1 LSVSISMHLVVFG
14 LIAALAILCAVVY
27 ATLRNQ
33 SASIWL
39 AAALGCGGIET
50 VVLTS
55 TVRTDL
61 AVAAVSCLVP
71 GAYLCLSQSIR
82 ALLRLPGTDRRLI
95 IAVSALTLSSLVLL
109 AAGAGALL
117 QSLPFQIAGA
127 LALADGILCLYRK
140 RARDILDTALLGI
153 LLTMAFI
160 VFARMPVFPLLFD
173 PQAMDEVLQQS
184 TLQRWLL
191 GAAMITTP
199 ASVLIMIAKI
209 VLEVI
214 ASHRERSERDYLTN
228 LMNRRSFE
236 RVSSGT
242 TTDGGAVIVCDID
255 HFKSINDRYG
265 HATGDDII
273 RVFASLLHGLE
284 GLPARVG
291 GEEFALL
298 LPGATE
304 DEACVIADAIRE
316 RFHALRH
323 PTLHG
328 DHRLSASFGV
338 AGFAPGET
346 LQNALVHA
354 DRALYRAK
362 DEGRNRVAS
371 GRTGPMEQVMAGVL
385 RTASAG

>member
-1 LSVSISMHLVVFG
+1 MHLVVFG
-14 LIAALAILCAVVY
+14 LIAALAILCAIVY
-27 ATLRNQ
+27 AAMRNQ

-50 VVLTS
+50 VLLSNAVG
-55 TVRTDL
+55 TDL
-61 AVAAVSCLVP
+61 AVAGVSCLVP

-82 ALLRLPGTDRRLI
+82 ALLRLPGTGRRLI
-95 IAVSALTLSSLVLL
+95 IAVSLLTLSSLVLL
-109 AAGAGALL
+109 AADAGALL

-127 LALADGILCLYRK
+127 LVLGDSILCLYRK
-140 RARDILDTALLGI
+140 RSKDILDIALLGI

-191 GAAMITTP
+191 GAAMFTAPT
-199 ASVLIMIAKI
+199 SVLIMIAKI
-209 VLEVI
+209 ILEVI
-214 ASHRERSERDYLTN
+214 AGHREHSERDYLTN

-236 RVSSGT
+236 RVSSGSAAE
-242 TTDGGAVIVCDID
+242 GGAVIVCDID
-255 HFKSINDRYG
+255 HFKTINDRYG
-265 HATGDDII
+265 HAAGDDII

-284 GLPARVG
+284 GLPARIG

-298 LPGATE
+298 LPGAAE
-304 DEACVIADAIRE
+304 DEACAIANSIRE

-323 PTLHG
+323 PALKREHK
-328 DHRLSASFGV
+328 LSASFGV
-338 AGFAPGET
+338 AGFAPGEP
-346 LQNALVHA
+346 LQRALVQA

-362 DEGRNRVAS
+362 DEGRNRVAAS
-371 GRTGPMEQVMAGVL
+371 GGEPMAPAAMTGALQIA
-385 RTASAG
+385 

>member
-1 LSVSISMHLVVFG
+1 MHLVVFG
-14 LIAALAILCAVVY
+14 LIAALAILCAIVY
-27 ATLRNQ
+27 AAIRSQ

-39 AAALGCGGIET
+39 TAALGCGGIET
-50 VVLTS
+50 VMLTS
-55 TVRTDL
+55 PVRTDL

-95 IAVSALTLSSLVLL
+95 IVVSVLTLSSLALL
-109 AAGAGALL
+109 AVDAGALL
-117 QSLPFQIAGA
+117 QSLPFQFAGA
-127 LALADGILCLYRK
+127 LALADSILCLYRK
-140 RARDILDTALLGI
+140 HEKDFLDIALLGI
-153 LLTMAFI
+153 LVTMAFI

-191 GAAMITTP
+191 GAAMFTAPT
-199 ASVLIMIAKI
+199 SVLIMIAKI

-214 ASHRERSERDYLTN
+214 AGHREHSERDYLTN

-236 RVSSGT
+236 RISSGS
-242 TTDGGAVIVCDID
+242 TDAGGAVIVCDID

-298 LPGATE
+298 LPGAAT
-304 DEACVIADAIRE
+304 DEACAIANSIRE

-323 PTLHG
+323 PALHS

-338 AGFAPGET
+338 ASFAPGEA
-346 LQNALVHA
+346 LHRALVHA

-362 DEGRNRVAS
+362 DEGRNRVAAS
-371 GRTGPMEQVMAGVL
+371 GSEPIASAMGGSL
-385 RTASAG
+385 RTA

>member
-1 LSVSISMHLVVFG
+1 MHLVVFG
-14 LIAALAILCAVVY
+14 IIAALAILCAIVY
-27 ATLRNQ
+27 AAMRSQ

-39 AAALGCGGIET
+39 AAALGCGCIET
-50 VVLTS
+50 VMLTS
-55 TVRTDL
+55 PVRTDL

-95 IAVSALTLSSLVLL
+95 IAVSVLTLSSLVLL
-109 AAGAGALL
+109 VVDAGALL

-127 LALADGILCLYRK
+127 LALADSILCLYRK
-140 RARDILDTALLGI
+140 HEKDFLDTALLGI
-153 LLTMAFI
+153 LLTIAFI

-173 PQAMDEVLQQS
+173 PRAMDEVLQQS
-184 TLQRWLL
+184 TLHRWLL
-191 GAAMITTP
+191 GAAMFTAPT
-199 ASVLIMIAKI
+199 SVLIMIAKI

-214 ASHRERSERDYLTN
+214 ASHRKHSERDYLTN

-236 RVSSGT
+236 HVSSRST
-242 TTDGGAVIVCDID
+242 TGGGAVIVCDID
-255 HFKSINDRYG
+255 HFKTINDRYG

-284 GLPARVG
+284 GLPARIG

-298 LPGATE
+298 LPGAAV
-304 DEACVIADAIRE
+304 DEACVVANSIRE

-323 PTLHG
+323 PALNS
-328 DHRLSASFGV
+328 DHKLSASFGV
-338 AGFAPGET
+338 AGFAHGEA
-346 LQNALVHA
+346 LDRALVHA

-362 DEGRNRVAS
+362 DEGRNRVAAS
-371 GRTGPMEQVMAGVL
+371 GGEPV
-385 RTASAG
+385 ASAMDGSLQTA

>member
-1 LSVSISMHLVVFG
+1 MHLVVLG
-14 LIAALAILCAVVY
+14 LIAALAILCAIVY
-27 ATLRNQ
+27 AAARNQ

-50 VVLTS
+50 VMLTGA
-55 TVRTDL
+55 VGRDL

-82 ALLRLPGTDRRLI
+82 ALLRLRGTDPRLI
-95 IAVSALTLSSLVLL
+95 TAISALTLSSLVLL
-109 AAGAGALL
+109 AVDAGALL

-127 LALADGILCLYRK
+127 LALVDTILCLSRK
-140 RARDILDTALLGI
+140 RSKDSLDIALLGI

-160 VFARMPVFPLLFD
+160 VLARMPVFPLLFD
-173 PQAMDEVLQQS
+173 PQAMDEILQQS

-191 GAAMITTP
+191 GAAMISAPT
-199 ASVLIMIAKI
+199 SVLIMVAKI

-236 RVSSGT
+236 RVSSGSMT
-242 TTDGGAVIVCDID
+242 EGGAVIVCDID

-298 LPGATE
+298 LPGAAVE
-304 DEACVIADAIRE
+304 EACAIANFIRE
-316 RFHALRH
+316 RFHSLRH
-323 PTLHG
+323 PALHS

-346 LQNALVHA
+346 LQSALVHA

-371 GRTGPMEQVMAGVL
+371 GRDEPMVPPMAGAL
-385 RTASAG
+385 QTA

>member
-1 LSVSISMHLVVFG
+1 MHLVVFG
-14 LIAALAILCAVVY
+14 LIAALAILCAIVY
-27 ATLRNQ
+27 AAMRNQ

-50 VVLTS
+50 VMLTS
-55 TVRTDL
+55 PVRTDL

-95 IAVSALTLSSLVLL
+95 IAVSVLTLSSLVLL
-109 AAGAGALL
+109 AADAGALL

-127 LALADGILCLYRK
+127 LALGDSILCLYRK
-140 RARDILDTALLGI
+140 RSKDILDIALLGI

-173 PQAMDEVLQQS
+173 PQAMDEILQQS

-191 GAAMITTP
+191 GAAMFTAPT
-199 ASVLIMIAKI
+199 SVLIMIAKI
-209 VLEVI
+209 VREVI
-214 ASHRERSERDYLTN
+214 ADHREHSERDYLTN

-236 RVSSGT
+236 RVSSGST
-242 TTDGGAVIVCDID
+242 TEGGAVIVCDID

-298 LPGATE
+298 LPGAAV
-304 DEACVIADAIRE
+304 DEACAIAESIRE

-323 PTLHG
+323 PALNS

-346 LQNALVHA
+346 LHRALVHA

-362 DEGRNRVAS
+362 DEGRNRVAA
-371 GRTGPMEQVMAGVL
+371 GGDEQMAAAM
-385 RTASAG
+385 ASALQSA

>member
-1 LSVSISMHLVVFG
+1 MSVSISMHLVVFG
-14 LIAALAILCAVVY
+14 LIAALAILCAMVY
-27 ATLRNQ
+27 AAARNQ

-50 VVLTS
+50 VMLTGAVGS
-55 TVRTDL
+55 DL

-82 ALLRLPGTDRRLI
+82 ALLRLPGTDPRLI
-95 IAVSALTLSSLVLL
+95 TAISALTLSSLVLL
-109 AAGAGALL
+109 AVDAGALL

-127 LALADGILCLYRK
+127 LALVDSIRCLFRK
-140 RARDILDTALLGI
+140 REKDSLDIGLLGV

-160 VFARMPVFPLLFD
+160 LLARMPVFPLLFD
-173 PQAMDEVLQQS
+173 PRAMGEVLQQS

-199 ASVLIMIAKI
+199 TSVLIMIAKI

-236 RVSSGT
+236 RVSLGST
-242 TTDGGAVIVCDID
+242 TEGGAVIVCDID

-298 LPGATE
+298 LPGAAV
-304 DEACVIADAIRE
+304 DEACAIANSIRE
-316 RFHALRH
+316 RFHSLRH
-323 PTLHG
+323 PALHT

-346 LQNALVHA
+346 LQSALVHA

-371 GRTGPMEQVMAGVL
+371 GRDKPMVPAMAGAL
-385 RTASAG
+385 QTA